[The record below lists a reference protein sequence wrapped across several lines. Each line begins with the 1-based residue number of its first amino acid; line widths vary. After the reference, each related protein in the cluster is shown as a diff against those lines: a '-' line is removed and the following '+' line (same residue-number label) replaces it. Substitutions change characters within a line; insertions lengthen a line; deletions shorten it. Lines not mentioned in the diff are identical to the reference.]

1 MARRTVLTSRQ
12 RSALFSLPQHE
23 TELLR
28 HYTLSDEDLQHIEA
42 RRRPRNKL
50 GFALQLCV
58 LRYPGRLL
66 APGEFVPPPVVEFI
80 GRQLDLDGYELADY
94 AVRSETRHEHLAEL
108 RRLYGFQPFSGRAAR
123 ELNDRLREEA
133 PLARSNEDLA
143 RRFVDACRQ
152 TRTILPATTTIERLC
167 ADALVDAERRIEAR
181 IAERVPPGLR
191 RELEHLLNET
201 VDAGVT
207 RFVWLRQFE
216 PGSNSADANRLLDR
230 LDHLQ
235 RLDFPEGLFDDVPAH
250 RITRLRRQGER
261 YFADGLRELPENRRL
276 AILAVCAVEWE
287 MVLAD
292 AVVETHD
299 RIVGRTYRAAVRTCE
314 VQLGDET
321 AAVREALRSFA
332 DLGSALINAKDRGAA
347 LDAVIATGPGWEGLG
362 DLVAT
367 AAAVVNTVASD
378 PLNHVLAGYSRFRRY
393 TPRMLRTLDI
403 EASPV
408 ARPLLEAVDVL
419 RNDATAR
426 PTGFLRPNSKWSRL
440 LRTQSDHRLWET
452 AMLFHLRDAFRAGDV
467 WLARS
472 RRYGDIRK
480 ALLSVPAVTDAER
493 SLPVAA
499 SPHDWLAERRFA
511 LDEGLRRLAA
521 TARAGAITGESIE
534 DSVLRVERTETAV
547 PDGAADL
554 VADLY
559 RQMPEARITDI
570 LLEVDDAT
578 RFTEAFTHLRTGE
591 PCRDRIG
598 LLNVLLA
605 EGINL
610 GLRKMAEATT
620 THGFWELMRIARW
633 HVEGDAFD
641 RALAVVVE
649 AQAALPMAAFWG
661 TGRTAS
667 SDGQFF
673 PAGGRGEALNLV
685 NARYGAE
692 PGVKAYSHVS
702 DRFSPFATQTIP
714 ATVHEAPYILDGLL
728 MNETGRRVREQYADT
743 GGFTDHVFAA
753 CSILGYTFVPRIRDL
768 PSKRLY
774 VFERAGVPKRLR
786 PLVGGKVNVDLIDR
800 NWADILR
807 VAATMA
813 AGTMRP
819 SQLLRKLAAY
829 PRQNELAAAL
839 REVGRIE
846 RSLFMIDWTT
856 DPDVRRRALVG
867 LNKGEAH
874 HALKRAI
881 NFHQRGELR
890 DRTGEG
896 QHYRIAGLNLLA
908 AIIIYWNTVKLGDA
922 VFARQEA
929 GLETPAEFLTHVS
942 PLGWEHINLTGEY
955 RWPGTSP
962 RST

>member
-1 MARRTVLTSRQ
+1 M
-12 RSALFSLPQHE
+12 F
-23 TELLR
+23 
-28 HYTLSDEDLQHIEA
+28 
-42 RRRPRNKL
+42 
-50 GFALQLCV
+50 
-58 LRYPGRLL
+58 
-66 APGEFVPPPVVEFI
+66 
-80 GRQLDLDGYELADY
+80 
-94 AVRSETRHEHLAEL
+94 
-108 RRLYGFQPFSGRAAR
+108 
-123 ELNDRLREEA
+123 
-133 PLARSNEDLA
+133 
-143 RRFVDACRQ
+143 
-152 TRTILPATTTIERLC
+152 
-167 ADALVDAERRIEAR
+167 
-181 IAERVPPGLR
+181 
-191 RELEHLLNET
+191 
-201 VDAGVT
+201 
-207 RFVWLRQFE
+207 
-216 PGSNSADANRLLDR
+216 
-230 LDHLQ
+230 
-235 RLDFPEGLFDDVPAH
+235 
-250 RITRLRRQGER
+250 
-261 YFADGLRELPENRRL
+261 
-276 AILAVCAVEWE
+276 
-287 MVLAD
+287 LAD

-299 RIVGRTYRAAVRTCE
+299 RLVGRTYREAARACE
-314 VQLGDET
+314 AQLGGET
-321 AAVREALRSFA
+321 AAVREALRAFA
-332 DLGSALINAKDRGAA
+332 ELGTALLGARDAGEA
-347 LDAVIATGPGWEGLG
+347 LDAVIADGPGWEGLG
-362 DLVAT
+362 DLVAK
-367 AAAVVNTVASD
+367 AAALASTAVSD
-378 PLNHVLAGYSRFRRY
+378 PMNHVLGGYSRFRRY

-403 EASPV
+403 EASP
-408 ARPLLEAVDVL
+408 AAEPLLDAVDVL
-419 RNDATAR
+419 RSDGTAR
-426 PTGFLRPNSKWSRL
+426 PTGFLRPNSRWSRL

-452 AMLFHLRDAFRAGDV
+452 AVLFHLRDAFRAGDI

-480 ALLSVPAVTDAER
+480 ALLSTPAGADADR
-493 SLPVAA
+493 SLPVPA

-521 TARAGAITGESIE
+521 AARAGAPASESIE
-534 DSVLRVERTETAV
+534 DSVLRVERTEAAV

-559 RQMPEARITDI
+559 RRLPESRITDI

-610 GLRKMAEATT
+610 GLRKMAEATS

-661 TGRTAS
+661 SGRTAS

-673 PAGGRGEALNLV
+673 PAAGRGEALNLV

-753 CSILGYTFVPRIRDL
+753 CSILGYAFVPRIRDL

-786 PLVGGKVNVDLIDR
+786 PLVGGKVNVDLINR

-846 RSLFMIDWTT
+846 RSLFMIEWTT

-896 QHYRIAGLNLLA
+896 QHYRVAGLNLLA
-908 AIIIYWNTVKLGDA
+908 AIIIYWNTLKLGDA
-922 VFARQEA
+922 VFARRQA
-929 GLETPAEFLTHVS
+929 GLEIPGELLAHVS

-955 RWPGTSP
+955 RWPGAEASGTAK
-962 RST
+962 RLRLE